1 MGVNLYVTSYIIH
14 CVSKCSCEVIDCR
27 VRRVGCYTVLKYTN
41 MSSLILVVPTHS
53 ESLALVVSR
62 RGSLRACV
70 CEMYVLKAHQ
80 YDLVAHC

>member
-1 MGVNLYVTSYIIH
+1 MGVNLYVTSYVIH
-14 CVSKCSCEVIDCR
+14 RVSKCSCEVIDCR
-27 VRRVGCYTVLKYTN
+27 VLRRVGCYTVLKYMN

-70 CEMYVLKAHQ
+70 CEMYI
-80 YDLVAHC
+80 